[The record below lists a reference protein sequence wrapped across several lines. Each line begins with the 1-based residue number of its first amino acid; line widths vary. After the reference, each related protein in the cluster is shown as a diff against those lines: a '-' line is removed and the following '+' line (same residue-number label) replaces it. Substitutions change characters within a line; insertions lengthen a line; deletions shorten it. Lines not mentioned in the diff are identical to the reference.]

1 MRKRIRYIIISF
13 ILLIPF
19 SSFGQVNEMVYE
31 NPNIDSLESKNL
43 YLVVDNLN
51 FFKNNEF
58 SSVKTRGYTLP
69 GFRIN
74 PKLSLVLDNNILI
87 EAGISLLK
95 YWGANTY
102 PCYSYMDI
110 PAWNSNDYQKGFHF
124 LPYFRAQIM
133 LKENLNLVF
142 GNLYINNSHNLI
154 YPLYNPELYLS
165 SDPEAGVQ
173 LLYDNKY
180 FKSDLWINWQ
190 SFMFKTDTHKEV
202 FTFGYSTK
210 TYIINPDNKL
220 QIYAPIQ
227 FLAQHRGGELDS
239 LSYDLQQTWS
249 NYSAGLGFNYKI
261 NKLIE
266 YLNFELSYAGFTE
279 NGGSNS
285 LYKKGYG
292 VYSKVG
298 IGGKGLHLDIS
309 YWACEG
315 FMSIFGAPNF
325 INISTSTENMIF
337 NKIKL
342 IYTHLEYVYKEKPNY
357 SLGLEFNIISYF
369 PFTGYRTLYKPII
382 SNGFSEFS
390 FGLYL
395 KLNPKFKLYGFKD

>member
-1 MRKRIRYIIISF
+1 MVSISFGFLFIGKDGRDVKLLSDMDVIAKKLPQKSIIKCYKSNEKKYSLFAYYARFHDISMDLNPDNQRQYLLIRKEYSYSFEEMNYKKVDLETQSFDLYEKERIRYIIISF

-95 YWGANTY
+95 YWGGANTY

-133 LKENLNLVF
+133 LKENLNIVF

-165 SDPEAGVQ
+165 SDPETGVQ

-190 SFMFKTDTHKEV
+190 SF
-202 FTFGYSTK
+202 
-210 TYIINPDNKL
+210 
-220 QIYAPIQ
+220 
-227 FLAQHRGGELDS
+227 
-239 LSYDLQQTWS
+239 
-249 NYSAGLGFNYKI
+249 
-261 NKLIE
+261 
-266 YLNFELSYAGFTE
+266 
-279 NGGSNS
+279 
-285 LYKKGYG
+285 
-292 VYSKVG
+292 
-298 IGGKGLHLDIS
+298 
-309 YWACEG
+309 
-315 FMSIFGAPNF
+315 
-325 INISTSTENMIF
+325 
-337 NKIKL
+337 
-342 IYTHLEYVYKEKPNY
+342 YV
-357 SLGLEFNIISYF
+357 
-369 PFTGYRTLYKPII
+369 
-382 SNGFSEFS
+382 
-390 FGLYL
+390 
-395 KLNPKFKLYGFKD
+395 

>member
-1 MRKRIRYIIISF
+1 
-13 ILLIPF
+13 
-19 SSFGQVNEMVYE
+19 
-31 NPNIDSLESKNL
+31 
-43 YLVVDNLN
+43 
-51 FFKNNEF
+51 
-58 SSVKTRGYTLP
+58 
-69 GFRIN
+69 
-74 PKLSLVLDNNILI
+74 
-87 EAGISLLK
+87 
-95 YWGANTY
+95 
-102 PCYSYMDI
+102 
-110 PAWNSNDYQKGFHF
+110 
-124 LPYFRAQIM
+124 
-133 LKENLNLVF
+133 
-142 GNLYINNSHNLI
+142 
-154 YPLYNPELYLS
+154 
-165 SDPEAGVQ
+165 
-173 LLYDNKY
+173 
-180 FKSDLWINWQ
+180 
-190 SFMFKTDTHKEV
+190 MFKTDTHKEV

-210 TYIINPDNKL
+210 TNIINPDNKL

-227 FLAQHRGGELDS
+227 FLAQHRGGELDN

-261 NKLIE
+261 NKLVE

-315 FMSIFGAPNF
+315 FMSIFGSDNF

-395 KLNPKFKLYGFKD
+395 KLNPKFKLYSFKD